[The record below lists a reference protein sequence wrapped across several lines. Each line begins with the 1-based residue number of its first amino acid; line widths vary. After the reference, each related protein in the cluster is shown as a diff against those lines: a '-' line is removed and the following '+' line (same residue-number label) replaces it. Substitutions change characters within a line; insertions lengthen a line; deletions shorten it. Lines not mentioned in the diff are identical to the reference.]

1 MQDIKPGPKLG
12 YDYMSLAM
20 EYLGLQVPVFCKLFG
35 SSVPSPSSG
44 SRGCRRAASQDSIK
58 KYGRVLVA
66 HCAGVYRDAMAA
78 MASILLPVWGV
89 SSDPAAVMRQYTP
102 AGMDA
107 QMGKNPQPI
116 PGNLLWPRPSGFTHG
131 RHTIAVHPDISR
143 LQHPWISDASRH
155 DVPAA
160 CPRAARQAI
169 RRTHAQQ
176 LLLLDT
182 TRHYFT
188 LPYIMCIL
196 DGMSYAKLNVLH
208 WHIVDAQSFPFASD
222 SYPELARKG
231 AYSQA
236 RSLADTCTERGLHPP
251 RCGAR
256 GRARHGPRHPPF
268 RHARPHIRVG
278 PGLKVCDN
286 VQPNWHEY
294 CAAPQCGQLELSRTF

>member
-131 RHTIAVHPDISR
+131 RHTIAVHPDITYSVSMLSPR
-143 LQHPWISDASRH
+143 LERAFEQYKHLTFSAGYNIPGSATHPDMMYLQHAHVHLVHGDEVAMVAGADESYTLAF
-155 DVPAA
+155 PADSPHVIINA
-160 CPRAARQAI
+160 TTPFGAI
-169 RRTHAQQ
+169 RALETFVQLVKPFGAPMPSCAHVTPHEHAPV
-176 LLLLDT
+176 T
-182 TRHYFT
+182 YV
-188 LPYIMCIL
+188 I
-196 DGMSYAKLNVLH
+196 
-208 WHIVDAQSFPFASD
+208 
-222 SYPELARKG
+222 E
-231 AYSQA
+231 
-236 RSLADTCTERGLHPP
+236 
-251 RCGAR
+251 
-256 GRARHGPRHPPF
+256 
-268 RHARPHIRVG
+268 
-278 PGLKVCDN
+278 
-286 VQPNWHEY
+286 
-294 CAAPQCGQLELSRTF
+294 AAPWRIADAPRYTHRA